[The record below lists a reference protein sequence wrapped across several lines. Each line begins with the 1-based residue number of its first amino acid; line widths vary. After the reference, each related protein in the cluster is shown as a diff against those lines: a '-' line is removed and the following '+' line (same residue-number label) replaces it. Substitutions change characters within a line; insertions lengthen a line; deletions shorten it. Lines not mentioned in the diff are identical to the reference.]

1 MYVIANLTGGLF
13 TSDNVK
19 HGMPLAYTLT
29 MLAWSYIQFPSAFK
43 GREPPLLHTLRW
55 ASYLQ
60 QGQQG

>member
-43 GREPPLLHTLRW
+43 GREAPLLHTLRW
-55 ASYLQ
+55 AS
-60 QGQQG
+60 